1 MQMFGVFIAII
12 MGLLLVGSGIYAIFK
27 GKIPQMVFGDKG
39 YKTEGAGARVIG
51 AILLIPVPLMI
62 WNFFIGFVS
71 IVVVLFVVYF
81 INKTVRQPIG
91 DNG

>member
-1 MQMFGVFIAII
+1 MDGVFIAVII
-12 MGLLLVGSGIYAIFK
+12 GLLLVGSGIYAIVK
-27 GKIPQMVFGDKG
+27 GKIPQGVFGDKG

-62 WNFFIGFVS
+62 WNFAVGFLS

-81 INKTVRQPIG
+81 INKTVRQPIE
-91 DNG
+91 